1 METEPGWKRWEGV
14 VEDQATLQEFDL
26 HHLQGARVQSSG
38 ICTQSVMSTVAIPSN
53 LTGPCRTKNE
63 CRKWFLT
70 RRKNISGQNLGAIN
84 LWMHGAFLHAN
95 CVSTVHT
102 HVLGLSN
109 SRRQRQAP
117 RRFWGFK
124 SGADR
129 NYSCCWQRMDT
140 HAWRVHISVQ
150 LLASLLHFIMSDPP
164 QRHSNMD
171 DHPGPSN
178 KGCSLHA
185 PHFSTLDAC
194 MSLAYAY
201 ASVLL
206 SNIRRW
212 THLWSRAV
220 LQRWS
225 TMEGARRQHDGTC
238 EMVPDLHSMGRVR
251 NHLN

>member
-1 METEPGWKRWEGV
+1 METEPGCKRWEGV
-14 VEDQATLQEFDL
+14 LAAQATRGEFDS

-38 ICTQSVMSTVAIPSN
+38 VCTQSVMSTTAIPSN
-53 LTGPCRTKNE
+53 LTVPCRTQNRS
-63 CRKWFLT
+63 RKWFWT
-70 RRKNISGQNLGAIN
+70 RRKNISGQKLGAIN

-129 NYSCCWQRMDT
+129 NYSCWWQRMET
-140 HAWRVHISVQ
+140 HAWHVHISVE

-164 QRHSNMD
+164 ERHSNMD

-178 KGCSLHA
+178 KGCSLHT

-212 THLWSRAV
+212 TRLWSRAV
-220 LQRWS
+220 LHRWS
-225 TMEGARRQHDGTC
+225 TMEGARRQ
-238 EMVPDLHSMGRVR
+238 
-251 NHLN
+251 